1 MCFSDLEEDLD
12 LAVRTI
18 REAEDDGSAT
28 VIIVS
33 TLLHILQKSL
43 PQSPPVTNF
52 LLPPTSLI
60 IIALN
65 LIHSNF

>member
-33 TLLHILQKSL
+33 TLLHIPQKSNNYYNN
-43 PQSPPVTNF
+43 VNVVEDNNYC
-52 LLPPTSLI
+52 I
-60 IIALN
+60 M
-65 LIHSNF
+65 

>member
-1 MCFSDLEEDLD
+1 MSFSDLEEDLD

-33 TLLHILQKSL
+33 TSYRNHCPNLLLLQIFFC
-43 PQSPPVTNF
+43 PQPP
-52 LLPPTSLI
+52 
-60 IIALN
+60 
-65 LIHSNF
+65 